1 MTGMQPKYTVEK
13 IAAVVGLA
21 YRMQLLERVWF
32 RWNHAQGRDCDPARA
47 PPSRSQAARPNRR
60 ERKEQDN
67 DSDLIGHDL
76 EDLATA
82 SGPYT
87 AFATAFHQRG
97 RIR

>member
-21 YRMQLLERVWF
+21 YRMQLLE
-32 RWNHAQGRDCDPARA
+32 
-47 PPSRSQAARPNRR
+47 
-60 ERKEQDN
+60 
-67 DSDLIGHDL
+67 
-76 EDLATA
+76 DLATA

-87 AFATAFHQRG
+87 AFATASHQRG